1 MSQLTAGFPASTLKE
16 GDRQWRYSMFPFEKP
31 IESIQESDL
40 RSLVDDHVPEGKTID
55 YKEALPDNSDKC
67 KKEFLADVSSFA
79 NASGGYL
86 IFGIR
91 EESGLPAEICGL
103 ETKNPDSERLRLES
117 IIRDGM
123 EPRIS
128 GIGIKVV
135 PLQTSKVVII
145 ISVPR
150 SWALPHRVKFKEH
163 LHFYSRNSAGKYPL
177 DVSEVRALFS
187 ISETTADRLRTF
199 RMERLG
205 KIVADEGPVPL
216 DNGIKTVLHLIP
228 FSAFDPG
235 RRIDASSMAK
245 HQAELGPIAA
255 RGWSHRYNVEGFLT
269 YCQYPESQAIHS
281 YVQVFRNGAIE
292 GAVAGLLTGK
302 EERILELNR
311 VFESELLTSLPGYL
325 SVQRGLGVDPPILIG
340 LSLLD
345 LRGHSI
351 AAFNLQYHFREKP
364 YPIRSDSIIWPE
376 ALIETYECNV
386 AEVMKP
392 MFDALWNA
400 AGYQGSAFYDEGGN
414 RKG

>member
-1 MSQLTAGFPASTLKE
+1 
-16 GDRQWRYSMFPFEKP
+16 MFPFEKP

-40 RSLVDDHVPEGKTID
+40 RSLVDNQVPEGKTID
-55 YKEALPDNSDKC
+55 YKEALPDNSDKG

-86 IFGIR
+86 IFGIK
-91 EESGLPAEICGL
+91 EESGLPVKVCGL
-103 ETKNPDSERLRLES
+103 DTENPDSEILRLES
-117 IIRDGM
+117 IIRDGI
-123 EPRIS
+123 EPRIP
-128 GIGIKVV
+128 GIGIKAAA
-135 PLQTSKVVII
+135 LQTSRVVII

-177 DVSEVRALFS
+177 DISEVRALFS
-187 ISETTADRLRTF
+187 ISETTADRLRSF

-205 KIVADEGPVPL
+205 KIVADEGPVSL
-216 DNGIKTVLHLIP
+216 DNGVKTVLHLIP

-245 HQAELGPIAA
+245 HSGELGPIYA
-255 RGWSHRYNVEGFLT
+255 RGCSHRYNVEGFLT
-269 YCQYPESQAIHS
+269 YCQYPNSQATHS

-302 EERILELNR
+302 EENILELNG

-325 SVQRGLGVDPPILIG
+325 SAQKALGVDPPILLG

-351 AAFNLQYHFREKP
+351 VVFNLQYHFTEEP

-376 ALIETYECNV
+376 ALIETYECSV

-392 MFDALWNA
+392 IFDALWNA
-400 AGYQGSAFYDEGGN
+400 AGHQGSVFYDEGGN
-414 RKG
+414 RGG